1 MAHVSD
7 FPLAERFPGDIKFLF
22 DLGLQT
28 AEQARTAAAFAI
40 KLESEGPEVVA
51 NFIDSALDLIGDIF
65 DPFLPGGAGA
75 DLRASAGLPGAGP
88 RASAARRLA
97 GLNGGGRRR
106 RRRVA
111 LTNNDIRLM
120 LTIASSVSKK
130 AAENFMIVRTRG
142 A

>member
-1 MAHVSD
+1 MAHVED
-7 FPLAERFPGDIKFLF
+7 FPLAQRFPGDVKFLF

-28 AEQARTAAAFAI
+28 AESARTAAAFAI
-40 KLESEGPEVVA
+40 KLEREGPEQVA

-65 DPFLPGGAGA
+65 DPILPGGAGSE
-75 DLRASAGLPGAGP
+75 LRASAGLPGAGP

-97 GLNGGGRRR
+97 AIGGGRRR
-106 RRRVA
+106 RRRKA
-111 LTNNDIRLM
+111 LTNDDVRLM